1 MSGPSLNGPAL
12 TPSTLPLFSVTSLPH
27 LNALLNTVSAALLL
41 TGYCFI
47 RQRNVAAHRRCMLAA
62 LGSSGLFLISYLVY
76 HFSVGSV
83 PFQGQGWIRTVYF
96 AVLVSHTVLATA
108 IVPLVVIT
116 VVRALNERFDKHRA
130 IARWTLP
137 LWIYVSATGVVVYW
151 MLYQMEF

>member
-1 MSGPSLNGPAL
+1 MFPVS
-12 TPSTLPLFSVTSLPH
+12 SLPH
-27 LNALLNTVSAALLL
+27 LNALLNAVSAVLLL
-41 TGYCFI
+41 TGYGFI
-47 RQRNVAAHRRCMLAA
+47 RRGNVAAHRRCMLAA

-83 PFQGQGWIRTVYF
+83 RFLGQGWIRTVYF

-116 VVRALNERFDKHRA
+116 VVRALRERFDKHRA

-137 LWIYVSATGVVVYW
+137 LWIYVSATGVAVYW
-151 MLYQMEF
+151 MLYQMDF

>member
-1 MSGPSLNGPAL
+1 MIP
-12 TPSTLPLFSVTSLPH
+12 VTSLPH
-27 LNALLNTVSAALLL
+27 LNALLNSVSAILLL
-41 TGYCFI
+41 TGYWFI
-47 RQRNVAAHRRCMLAA
+47 RQRNVAAHKRCMLAA

-83 PFQGQGWIRTVYF
+83 RFLGQGWIRMVYF

-116 VVRALNERFDKHRA
+116 VVRALSERFDKHRA

-137 LWIYVSATGVVVYW
+137 LWIYVSATGVAVYW
-151 MLYQMEF
+151 MLYRMDFP